1 MTDTD
6 ERVPGSSPSR
16 LQLLRKVYGGPLQ
29 ALDEVGRQATFFGG
43 GLAWFFRA
51 IRRYPKE
58 EVRLIAEV
66 GMGSGALA
74 LIGGSAVVS
83 GLILFFGGTTA
94 GVQAYQALQNINLEA
109 LSGFTSAQIATR
121 LLVPII
127 TGAALAATVG
137 TGFTAQLG
145 AMRIGDEID
154 ALEVMGIRSL
164 PYLVTT
170 RIVAGL
176 IVIVPLY
183 AIGLCTGYLGWKATQ
198 VYAFGLSGGTYDHYF
213 QTFLQPVDI
222 LYAML
227 QGFAQVVVVVL
238 IHTYYGYYAKGG
250 PAGVG
255 QAVGSAVRYSLIAV
269 NVAAL
274 GVALAV
280 YGANNTFRISG

>member
-1 MTDTD
+1 MAVTDD
-6 ERVPGSSPSR
+6 RASGSQPR
-16 LQLLRKVYGGPLQ
+16 AWAVLRQVYGGPMA
-29 ALDEVGRQATFFGG
+29 ALNEVGRQATFFGG
-43 GLAWFFRA
+43 ALRWIPRA

-58 EVRLIAEV
+58 ETRLIAEV
-66 GMGSGALA
+66 GMGDGALA
-74 LIGGSAVVS
+74 LIGGSAIIS
-83 GLILFFGGTTA
+83 GLILFFGGTTG
-94 GVQAYQALQNINLEA
+94 GVQAYQALQNVNLETLA
-109 LSGFTSAQIATR
+109 GFGSAIIATR

-170 RIVAGL
+170 RIIAGF

-183 AIGLCTGYLGWKATQ
+183 AIGMVMGFAGWKAAS
-198 VYAFGLSGGTYDHYF
+198 VLAFGLSEGTYQHYF
-213 QTFLQPVDI
+213 DTFLQPIDLV
-222 LYAML
+222 YAML

-238 IHTYYGYYAKGG
+238 IHTYYGYYASGG

-255 QAVGSAVRYSLIAV
+255 LAVGRAVRYSLIAV

-280 YGANNTFRISG
+280 YGASSTFRISG